1 MKRLRNEINEI
12 DAIDARILSVLSE
25 NSRISVA
32 DLARTIGLS
41 SPSASERV
49 KRLEEA
55 GVIKRYTIDIDP
67 AALGRPLSVWLRI
80 SPIPGKLDTVCKIIQ
95 DLPEIV
101 ECDRVTGD
109 DCYLARAHV
118 KSVADL
124 ENLIDQLVAN
134 AVTNTAIIQSPPVER
149 RLPPIL
155 KTDG

>member
-1 MKRLRNEINEI
+1 MKQLRNENGDI
-12 DAIDARILSVLSE
+12 DAIDARILYALSE
-25 NSRISVA
+25 NARTSIA
-32 DLARTIGLS
+32 DLARGVGLS
-41 SPSASERV
+41 SPSVSERV

-80 SPIPGKLDTVCKIIQ
+80 SPIPGQLQTVYKIIQ
-95 DLPEIV
+95 ELAEIV

-118 KSVADL
+118 RSVADL
-124 ENLIDQLVAN
+124 EQLIDQLVGYAT
-134 AVTNTAIIQSPPVER
+134 TNTSVIQSPPVER

-155 KTDG
+155 QREK